1 MEILGHVLTS
11 VTRLN
16 VAASLSPLPKCALLA
31 VALLPGLSRAEAPAF
46 LQDASGIGIRP
57 GVKAPRFE
65 LQDQSGRKRTLA
77 SLMERRGLVL
87 VFFRSADW

>member
-1 MEILGHVLTS
+1 MGYNTAR
-11 VTRLN
+11 TWR
-16 VAASLSPLPKCALLA
+16 ALLA
-31 VALLPGLSRAEAPAF
+31 IAL
-46 LQDASGIGIRP
+46 ASGSLCGAVPAWIEDAAAVGIP
-57 GVKAPRFE
+57 VGAKAPVFE